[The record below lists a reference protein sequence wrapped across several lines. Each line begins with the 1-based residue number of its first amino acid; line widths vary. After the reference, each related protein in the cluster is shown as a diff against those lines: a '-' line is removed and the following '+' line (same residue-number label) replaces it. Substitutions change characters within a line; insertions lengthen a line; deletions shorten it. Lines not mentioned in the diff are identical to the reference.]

1 MDRILGTSLDAG
13 SATYAFRM
21 VWMPAHIHIHFTCGY
36 TLITSDTFAV
46 LNFDREKA
54 YLIKQ

>member
-21 VWMPAHIHIHFTCGY
+21 VWMPAHIHIHFTDTG
-36 TLITSDTFAV
+36 TFAARYTFTGIYMH
-46 LNFDREKA
+46 L
-54 YLIKQ
+54 